1 MLHMNFSSVL
11 VGNDFT
17 MLFLM
22 KLVLHLRCI
31 VIGPFEPVKSN
42 WPQSI
47 ILLLKN
53 CEKSVGLRE
62 RSAM

>member
-22 KLVLHLRCI
+22 KLVLHLRCV

-42 WPQSI
+42 
-47 ILLLKN
+47 
-53 CEKSVGLRE
+53 
-62 RSAM
+62 